1 MLVLLVQSGSRI
13 LFCDSA
19 HFSWW
24 WLRWLT
30 SSPSLISA
38 AESGIRMSGFSPR
51 LSSSTSRC
59 HLRFTRL
66 VNNAAKSAVQMRESA
81 NAFTKECFEK
91 MFEHF
96 ISIVKTRYGF
106 FEFLDA
112 FTVHYDLIKLLTI
125 IDILNWRLN

>member
-1 MLVLLVQSGSRI
+1 MLVNSYCERPCSIVSLVWLLSSY
-13 LFCDSA
+13 SA

-38 AESGIRMSGFSPR
+38 AESGIRMSDFSPG

-59 HLRFTRL
+59 HLRYTRPL
-66 VNNAAKSAVQMRESA
+66 NYAAKSAVQMRESA

-96 ISIVKTRYGF
+96 ISIVKTRY
-106 FEFLDA
+106 LTSKIHLQYS
-112 FTVHYDLIKLLTI
+112 TVTI
-125 IDILNWRLN
+125 QFIL